1 MGAFL
6 EKPKTEKVVNVGEGN
21 GLRYA
26 ISSMQGWRLEM
37 EDAHVAKSELPSPF
51 QYWSYFGVF
60 DGHAGSRVSELCAA
74 KLLDAILNTEEFQ
87 KLSFDK
93 EFDTSLVKKGIIN
106 GFLSFDRDLASDDS
120 DEKSG
125 STAVIAFVTPTHIIM
140 ANCGDS
146 RAILIRDNKTFLATQ
161 DHKPYNPIESRRI
174 SEAGGK
180 VMLSRVNG
188 SLAVSRSLGDF
199 EYKQVLNRG
208 ATEQLVSPEP
218 DIFIVERRKE
228 FDQVLLLACDGIWDV
243 FENDTLTTYVLH
255 RLCCLP
261 SLADVCSEILD
272 TSLHKGSRDNM
283 SVLLVALDAA
293 PTVNP
298 EAVCKEME
306 LDTSLNNMIV
316 DIINSA
322 GEDANFLNV
331 DYVASA
337 VKSMNLP
344 NYPPGGFNT
353 KRAYVENFFNTHFR
367 QNKVFAKTQLDAQS

>member
-6 EKPKTEKVVNVGEGN
+6 DKPKTEKVVDMGQGN

-26 ISSMQGWRLEM
+26 ISSMQGWRVEM

-74 KLLDAILNTEEFQ
+74 KLLDKLDPSCTE
-87 KLSFDK
+87 L
-93 EFDTSLVKKGIIN
+93 DTTLVKRGIVN
-106 GFLSFDRDLASDDS
+106 GFLAFDRDLASEDS
-120 DEKSG
+120 NEKSG
-125 STAVIAFVTPTHIIM
+125 STAVVAFVTPTHIIM

-146 RAILIRDNKTFLATQ
+146 RAILVRDNKPLLATQ
-161 DHKPYNPIESRRI
+161 DHKPYNPIERRRI
-174 SEAGGK
+174 SEAGGQ

-199 EYKQVLNRG
+199 EYKQVFSRG

-218 DIFIVERRKE
+218 DVFIIERKKE
-228 FDQVLLLACDGIWDV
+228 FDQVLLLACDGVWDV

-261 SLADVCSEILD
+261 SLVDVCSEILD

-293 PTVNP
+293 PTVDP
-298 EAVCKEME
+298 EAVHIM
-306 LDTSLNNMIV
+306 
-316 DIINSA
+316 NSA
-322 GEDANFLNV
+322 GADADTLSVNYIANT
-331 DYVASA
+331 

-353 KRAYVENFFNTHFR
+353 K
-367 QNKVFAKTQLDAQS
+367 